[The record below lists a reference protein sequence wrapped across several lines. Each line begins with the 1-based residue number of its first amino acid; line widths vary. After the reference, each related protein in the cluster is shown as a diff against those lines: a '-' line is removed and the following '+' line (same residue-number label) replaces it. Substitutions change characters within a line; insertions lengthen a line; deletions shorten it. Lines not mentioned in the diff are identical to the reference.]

1 MGGPPSTLSSAFDG
15 VAQYAKHRSNGYTGN
30 QGHPGVGQP
39 DDEPQNLSRNRAC
52 FASGAAPALRS
63 PARHARS
70 LACIEPLEGM
80 RWPAGSFRSPA
91 RAAAAAACPSR
102 SRPPLHLAGELRA
115 GVREEVSSQGRV
127 ARVLASNSVKVA
139 AGPQAGPACDR
150 RTLINGSI
158 PPAARP
164 TMMLASARGSAD
176 SPNSHTP
183 AAATIN

>member
-1 MGGPPSTLSSAFDG
+1 MRGPPSTLSSAFDG
-15 VAQYAKHRSNGYTGN
+15 VAQYAKHRFNGYTGN
-30 QGHPGVGQP
+30 QGHSGVGQP
-39 DDEPQNLSRNRAC
+39 EDKPPHLSRNTAG

-63 PARHARS
+63 PARQARS
-70 LACIEPLEGM
+70 LASTEPLEGM
-80 RWPAGSFRSPA
+80 RWPAGSFHSPA

-102 SRPPLHLAGELRA
+102 SQPPLHLAGEFRA
-115 GVREEVSSQGRV
+115 GVREEVATQGRV
-127 ARVLASNSVKVA
+127 ARVLASPAVKMA

-150 RTLINGSI
+150 RTLTNGSI